1 MINLL
6 EFNLLMS
13 TLAIFALAGSLFVFS
28 TIEPKTHSS
37 VVLIRVFVSAL
48 LMWLHIDLLIRFFI

>member
-1 MINLL
+1 MNLI
-6 EFNLLMS
+6 EFNLLMI
-13 TLAIFALAGSLFVFS
+13 TLAIFALAASLFVLS

-48 LMWLHIDLLIRFFI
+48 LMWLHIDLLMRFFV